1 MKNSS
6 CITYAIIVLHLNSC
20 NSQGKSNSK
29 FSSCTSDGVHA
40 EGVPLDENIVGG
52 TGDNECLPLACLLI
66 LRPWTATGVTTRRGH
81 EHRKMEASV
90 AVTQQNEGIG
100 GRNTAKLR
108 YRWPQ
113 HRKMEASVAV
123 TPQNGGIG
131 GRNTAK

>member
-1 MKNSS
+1 M
-6 CITYAIIVLHLNSC
+6 
-20 NSQGKSNSK
+20 
-29 FSSCTSDGVHA
+29 
-40 EGVPLDENIVGG
+40 
-52 TGDNECLPLACLLI
+52 
-66 LRPWTATGVTTRRGH
+66 
-81 EHRKMEASV
+81 

-131 GRNTAK
+131 GRNTAKWRHQWPQHRKIEASVTGNAVKSPIEIWSDIHTSKNRRHTYNIQHTTYTGAALIGGRNTAK